1 MQKKNHIWFQNYIS
15 STTYFIQL
23 HILLNKFV
31 GFWIE
36 SLTFK
41 LSDFQVRGDQIGPAL
56 VHLHMQSSI
65 MGAGVMVQYILPLE
79 PMLQKVV
86 HLFFTAPGWSPV
98 YAKLVLWGESGD
110 YLFFLLQIR
119 EYFIF
124 FGYYIIFNMYYS
136 FFLIFIFIL

>member
-1 MQKKNHIWFQNYIS
+1 MVSKLYY

-110 YLFFLLQIR
+110 YVFFSKFVNILS
-119 EYFIF
+119 FSV
-124 FGYYIIFNMYYS
+124 IIL
-136 FFLIFIFIL
+136 FLICIILFS